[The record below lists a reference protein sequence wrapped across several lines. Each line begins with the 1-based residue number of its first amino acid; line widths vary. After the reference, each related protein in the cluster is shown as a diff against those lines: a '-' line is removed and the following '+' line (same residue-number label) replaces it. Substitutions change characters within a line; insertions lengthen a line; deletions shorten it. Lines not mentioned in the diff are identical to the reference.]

1 VIRATAILAA
11 FLIAACGGGSVVPE
25 ASQVAAEESLLFGI
39 RRDAA
44 VDCQPERDGL
54 PAGALGAIT
63 CLPENGLVTR
73 LTLIRWDSEERL
85 LEAYFTALEDRG
97 VQRASGD
104 CAAEAGGESAYWPG
118 EDDTGTGV
126 PARQACFRIGNE
138 SVALATIPPTVLAE
152 VHGNVDQSGD
162 VLQWLWA
169 GNQDVPGGPTIWNAD
184 GPINIEKG

>member
-1 VIRATAILAA
+1 MIRATAILAA

-44 VDCQPERDGL
+44 VDCQPERGL

-152 VHGNVDQSGD
+152 VHGNVEQPDEL
-162 VLQWLWA
+162 LQWLWA